1 MANESGNGYGSYSIN
16 DRGNGSLLAQGG
28 FPREGMGGDDSEA
41 PVPGAPGTQFFSI
54 KSNAFGNEFGEARS
68 EESVGEVDIPVTG
81 VETTSETAA
90 SSEEVANSQGE
101 ESSEEFVEAS
111 PDQLR
116 ATASE
121 SATEA
126 GEEGFLDS
134 IVSFAGGLFGGEA
147 AEQAEVSEVGAV
159 LESGSEAGQE
169 EFFPFLAAL
178 VPMLVSSI
186 GPAIGKK
193 LMRGLSPLAKQ
204 GIKRIAAA
212 GVNGTGKKV
221 RPGRNIL
228 STIARLLESA
238 ENMSG
243 SESGIEVGAEADAVI
258 TEALSTLEVIIG
270 EDNRQLFQNT
280 TSPVHR
286 RICLLRITFPNGKS
300 FRGTGFFIGRR
311 TLATAGHCVY
321 MHSQGGWAR
330 RIQVSPGANGTA
342 RPFSSATATS
352 FRSVRGW
359 VEGKKPEH
367 DYGCIV
373 LPTGAFNGRDFGKF
387 GIAIGRTPELLAK
400 NAYLKGYPGDKPEE
414 LWGMHRRIKSV
425 TAKTLIYDIDTVG
438 GQSGAPVY
446 VRQNGA
452 RYVVGI
458 HNYGNG
464 GGNSATR
471 ITSDVYTRLDSW
483 RSI

>member
-1 MANESGNGYGSYSIN
+1 MDDAEAPMPGAIRSQFLFDKANEAGI
-16 DRGNGSLLAQGG
+16 
-28 FPREGMGGDDSEA
+28 
-41 PVPGAPGTQFFSI
+41 
-54 KSNAFGNEFGEARS
+54 AFGESRF
-68 EESVGEVDIPVTG
+68 EESVGEDTPVMG
-81 VETTSETAA
+81 VESATEAA
-90 SSEEVANSQGE
+90 SLSEEVANSQGE
-101 ESSEEFVEAS
+101 ESAEEFFEAS
-111 PDQLR
+111 PDQLH
-116 ATASE
+116 ANASE

-126 GEEGFLDS
+126 GEEGFLDT
-134 IVSFAGGLFGGEA
+134 IVNLAGGLFGGEA
-147 AEQAEVSEVGAV
+147 TGQVEVAEVGLA
-159 LESGSEAGQE
+159 LEGGHEAGQE

-193 LMRGLSPLAKQ
+193 LMARLTPLAKQ
-204 GIKRIAAA
+204 GIKRIASTGFNAS
-212 GVNGTGKKV
+212 GKKV
-221 RPGRNIL
+221 MPGRNIL

-238 ENMSG
+238 ENSPG
-243 SESGIEVGAEADAVI
+243 SESGAELGAEADALVN
-258 TEALSTLEVIIG
+258 EAISTIEVIIG

-280 TSPVHR
+280 TSVPHR

-330 RIQVSPGANGTA
+330 RIQVIPGANGA
-342 RPFSSATATS
+342 VHPFRSATATS

-373 LPTGAFNGRDFGKF
+373 LPSGAFNGRDLGKF
-387 GIAIGRTPELLAK
+387 GIAVCNAPQLLAK

-446 VRQNGA
+446 VRQNGS

-471 ITSDVYTRLDSW
+471 VTSDVYARLNSW
-483 RSI
+483 RMI

>member
-1 MANESGNGYGSYSIN
+1 MANESENGSGYSSMD
-16 DRGNGSLLAQGG
+16 DRGKGSFLTQGG
-28 FPREGMGGDDSEA
+28 FARGGIGDDDSEA
-41 PVPGAPGTQFFSI
+41 PGPGATRPQFFFN
-54 KSNAFGNEFGEARS
+54 KGNEFGEARS
-68 EESVGEVDIPVTG
+68 EESVGEVDIPVIG
-81 VETTSETAA
+81 VETTTETAA
-90 SSEEVANSQGE
+90 SSEEVGNSQGE
-101 ESSEEFVEAS
+101 ESGEEFVEAS

-116 ATASE
+116 ANASE

-134 IVSFAGGLFGGEA
+134 IGGMAGGLFGGEA
-147 AEQAEVSEVGAV
+147 AEQAEVSEAGAV

-169 EFFPFLAAL
+169 EFFPFLAAM

-193 LMRGLSPLAKQ
+193 LMKRLSPLAKQ

-212 GVNGTGKKV
+212 GINAVGKKV
-221 RPGRNIL
+221 RPGRNL
-228 STIARLLESA
+228 LGTIARLLESA
-238 ENMSG
+238 ENMPG
-243 SESGIEVGAEADAVI
+243 TESGTELSPEADAVI

-280 TSPVHR
+280 TSSVHR
-286 RICLLRITFPNGKS
+286 RICLLRITYPNGKS

-330 RIQVSPGANGTA
+330 KIQVSPGANGTA
-342 RPFSSATATS
+342 RPFNSATATS

-359 VEGKKPEH
+359 VDGKKPEH

-373 LPTGAFNGRDFGKF
+373 LPTGAFNGRDLGFF
-387 GIAIGRTPELLAK
+387 AFAQCRSPELLAK
-400 NAYLKGYPGDKPEE
+400 VSYLKGYPGDKPEE
-414 LWGMHRRIKSV
+414 LWGMKRQIKSV

-446 VRQNGA
+446 VRQNGI

-458 HNYGNG
+458 HNYGNS

-471 ITSDVYTRLDSW
+471 ITSDVYARLNSW
-483 RSI
+483 KML